1 MSDELKIHKF
11 FFVQEKITW
20 IKEQVTVKLRNWVR
34 SC

>member
-20 IKEQVTVKLRNWVR
+20 IKEQVTDEQDL
-34 SC
+34 